1 MRHRGARAGLISSL
15 CDGFGV
21 QLMFGNPSLTI
32 DSARAAIWAQAVGR
46 ARRSPTEFPE
56 DGR

>member
-1 MRHRGARAGLISSL
+1 MTPQPHARLISSL

-32 DSARAAIWAQAVGR
+32 DSARATIWAQAVGVLGIS
-46 ARRSPTEFPE
+46 AEFPE
-56 DGR
+56 EGR